1 MKTLLIALVAVFALS
16 GCHSYGGTPQ
26 KIACWSGGKLMYKGT
41 SIGAVDSSY
50 NKIEFGDLKTGKDMT
65 ITNAQCIFQPR

>member
-16 GCHSYGGTPQ
+16 GCHNSSGTPQ
-26 KIACWSGGKLMYKGT
+26 KIACWSGGKLMYKGS
-41 SIGAVDSSY
+41 SIGNVDSSY
-50 NKIEFGDLKTGKDMT
+50 DKLQFIDLKTGKDMT